1 MTCRI
6 LLALD
11 GTAASEAALGEV
23 ERISAGGASVHF
35 LHVVPMLPTSVD
47 ATSASVMAGH
57 DRALAYLGELRE
69 RLPEVRGLD
78 LIRTG
83 EPAEA
88 ILQAAREFNID
99 VVALGTHV
107 RTDVPKEFL
116 GSVAEQVLRQAPQPV
131 LLKRPGATPTRSSLR
146 RILVPLDESEES
158 LSTLPAIK
166 DLALRTGAEVVFLHV
181 SERHEAA
188 RGPDASGDPREK
200 LLKLAADFEKTDVSF
215 WQTIAEGDAVEG
227 ILAHAESLDA
237 DLIAM
242 TTPAG
247 DTLVGRSARTVLGGT
262 DRAVFLQKTA
272 ACPTVSKVWKYQ

>member
-11 GTAASEAALGEV
+11 GSAASEAALDEV
-23 ERISAGGASVHF
+23 ERISTGGASVHF
-35 LHVVPMLPTSVD
+35 LHVVPMLPSSVD

-57 DRALAYLGELRE
+57 DRALSYLGELRE

-83 EPAEA
+83 DPAEA

-99 VVALGTHV
+99 LVAMGTYV
-107 RTDVPKEFL
+107 RRDKAKTFL
-116 GSVAEQVLRQAPQPV
+116 GSVAEGVLRQAGHPV
-131 LLKRPGATPTRSSLR
+131 LLKRPGTTPTRSQLR
-146 RILVPLDESEES
+146 RILVPLDESVES
-158 LSTLPAIK
+158 VSILPAIK
-166 DLALRTGAEVVFLHV
+166 DLALLTGAEVVFLHV
-181 SERHEAA
+181 SERH
-188 RGPDASGDPREK
+188 ASGDPREK
-200 LLKLAADFEKTDVSF
+200 LLKLAADFEKTDVAF

-227 ILAHAESLDA
+227 IHAHAESLDA

-247 DTLVGRSARTVLGGT
+247 GGLQDTLVGRSARTVLGGT
-262 DRAVFLQKTA
+262 DRAVFLQKPVTG
-272 ACPTVSKVWKYQ
+272 PMVSKVWKYQ